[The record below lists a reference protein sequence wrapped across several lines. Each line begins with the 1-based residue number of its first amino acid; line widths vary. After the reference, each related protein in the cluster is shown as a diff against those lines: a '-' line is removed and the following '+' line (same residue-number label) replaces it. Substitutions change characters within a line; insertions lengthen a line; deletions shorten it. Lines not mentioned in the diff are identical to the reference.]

1 MERDMALATI
11 QAQLAQLTA
20 QLTHNAERTTM
31 PSVPT
36 LDVPYGQ
43 GYQSPQF
50 TVNEDAWGYQGY
62 DQPSNN
68 MFSNAYNSAWRD
80 HSNYMWGEPQ
90 QFQQNGYWQQ
100 EEEFYSKPMQ
110 YAQSNSGSSINYN
123 QILNELNC
131 LVQGSQNQAKEA
143 QQDAYWQP
151 YEEFYTTSMKP
162 PQHPPQQFQS
172 NQSMPVDYNQRL
184 KELISLVQGL
194 RKEEQLPPSEEF
206 YQWPYEPSQPPQ
218 QLTQFNSGTSLDND
232 TLNKLLTSLN
242 QGVENQNQEMQDRV
256 KRVDELEMQVGQI
269 VEFMAQ
275 IRDQSELSNSNI
287 ANSKAESE
295 IDEAITLEG
304 DMKDEAVPEPSK
316 HSPNMDEL
324 LLQAEEEED
333 DLGSLEEFL
342 LQAPQIPMS
351 SNSGEE
357 VLNSLHSNIIPPNVL
372 CPCRFFIPNFKESEK
387 DIVEALPKVQS
398 DILILG
404 APKQIPD
411 GIEMFKEPCTP
422 RKGIQEN
429 EVVEAYQEYIQ
440 EAVHETIKPKAVEF
454 DDTGHATTI
463 IVNLAKFKVPEMFT
477 NVVFVIEFMS
487 EKESKPSSP
496 NLILTYTNMFLILMI
511 QAPTLEFKPLPNHF
525 KYHLP
530 LKDKFHA
537 LEPRGV

>member
-36 LDVPYGQ
+36 FDVPYGQ

-50 TVNEDAWGYQGY
+50 YANEDVCGYQGHN
-62 DQPSNN
+62 QSRGNI
-68 MFSNAYNSAWRD
+68 FSNAYNSDWRGNSD
-80 HSNYMWGEPQ
+80 YMWDEPQ
-90 QFQQNGYWQQ
+90 QFQQGGYWQQ
-100 EEEFYSKPMQ
+100 DEFYSRPMQ
-110 YAQSNSGSSINYN
+110 
-123 QILNELNC
+123 
-131 LVQGSQNQAKEA
+131 
-143 QQDAYWQP
+143 
-151 YEEFYTTSMKP
+151 P
-162 PQHPPQQFQS
+162 PQHSPQQFQS
-172 NQSMPVDYNQRL
+172 NQSMPMNYNEIL
-184 KELISLVQGL
+184 EGLISVAQGL

-218 QLTQFNSGTSLDND
+218 QSTQFNSGTSLDND

-256 KRVDELEMQVGQI
+256 KRLDELNMQVGQI

-275 IRDQSELSNSNI
+275 IRDQS
-287 ANSKAESE
+287 
-295 IDEAITLEG
+295 

-372 CPCRFFIPNFKESEK
+372 CPYRFLIPNIKESEK

-398 DILILG
+398 DIPILG
-404 APKQIPD
+404 APKQVPD

-454 DDTGHATTI
+454 DDTGQATTI
-463 IVNLAKFKVPEMFT
+463 IVNLAKFKVLEMFK
-477 NVVFVIEFMS
+477 NV
-487 EKESKPSSP
+487 
-496 NLILTYTNMFLILMI
+496 
-511 QAPTLEFKPLPNHF
+511 APTLEFKPLPNHF

>member
-20 QLTHNAERTTM
+20 QLTHNVERTTM

-50 TVNEDAWGYQGY
+50 SANEDVWGYQGY
-62 DQPSNN
+62 NQTRGNI
-68 MFSNAYNSAWRD
+68 FSNAYNSDWRGNSD
-80 HSNYMWGEPQ
+80 YMWDEPQ
-90 QFQQNGYWQQ
+90 QFQQGGYWQQ
-100 EEEFYSKPMQ
+100 DEFYSRPMQ
-110 YAQSNSGSSINYN
+110 
-123 QILNELNC
+123 
-131 LVQGSQNQAKEA
+131 
-143 QQDAYWQP
+143 
-151 YEEFYTTSMKP
+151 P

-172 NQSMPVDYNQRL
+172 NQSMPMNYNEIL
-184 KELISLVQGL
+184 EGLISVAQGL

-218 QLTQFNSGTSLDND
+218 QSTQFNSGTSLDND

-256 KRVDELEMQVGQI
+256 KRLDELDMQVGQI

-275 IRDQSELSNSNI
+275 IRDQS
-287 ANSKAESE
+287 
-295 IDEAITLEG
+295 

-372 CPCRFFIPNFKESEK
+372 CPCRFLIPNIKESEK

-398 DILILG
+398 DIPILG
-404 APKQIPD
+404 APKQVPD
-411 GIEMFKEPCTP
+411 GIETFKEPCTP

-440 EAVHETIKPKAVEF
+440 EAVHKTIKPKAVEF
-454 DDTGHATTI
+454 DDTGQATTI
-463 IVNLAKFKVPEMFT
+463 IVNLAKFKVPEMFN
-477 NVVFVIEFMS
+477 NV
-487 EKESKPSSP
+487 
-496 NLILTYTNMFLILMI
+496 
-511 QAPTLEFKPLPNHF
+511 APTLEFKPLPNHF

-537 LEPRGV
+537 LELNGV

>member
-43 GYQSPQF
+43 GYQCPQF
-50 TVNEDAWGYQGY
+50 SANEDVWGYQGY
-62 DQPSNN
+62 NQSRGN
-68 MFSNAYNSAWRD
+68 MFSNACNSDWRGNSD
-80 HSNYMWGEPQ
+80 YMWDEPQ
-90 QFQQNGYWQQ
+90 QFQQCGYWQQ
-100 EEEFYSKPMQ
+100 DEFYSRPMQ
-110 YAQSNSGSSINYN
+110 
-123 QILNELNC
+123 
-131 LVQGSQNQAKEA
+131 
-143 QQDAYWQP
+143 
-151 YEEFYTTSMKP
+151 P

-172 NQSMPVDYNQRL
+172 NQSMPMNYNEIL
-184 KELISLVQGL
+184 EGLISVAQGL

-218 QLTQFNSGTSLDND
+218 QSTQFNSGTSLDND

-256 KRVDELEMQVGQI
+256 KRLDELDMQVGQI

-275 IRDQSELSNSNI
+275 IRDQS
-287 ANSKAESE
+287 
-295 IDEAITLEG
+295 

-316 HSPNMDEL
+316 HSSNMDEL

-357 VLNSLHSNIIPPNVL
+357 VLNSLHSNISPPNVL
-372 CPCRFFIPNFKESEK
+372 FPCRFLIPNIKESEK

-404 APKQIPD
+404 APKQVPNI
-411 GIEMFKEPCTP
+411 IEMFKEPCTP

-454 DDTGHATTI
+454 DDTGQTTTI

-477 NVVFVIEFMS
+477 DV
-487 EKESKPSSP
+487 
-496 NLILTYTNMFLILMI
+496 
-511 QAPTLEFKPLPNHF
+511 APTREFKPLPNHF

>member
-1 MERDMALATI
+1 MDFASI
-11 QAQLAQLTA
+11 KAQLANLTSQLS
-20 QLTHNAERTTM
+20 QIAERTTM
-31 PSVPT
+31 QSVPT
-36 LDVPYGQ
+36 CGVPYGH
-43 GYQSPQF
+43 GYQTHQHPQF

-90 QFQQNGYWQQ
+90 QFQQDGYWQQ

-151 YEEFYTTSMKP
+151 YEEFYTTPIQP

-172 NQSMPVDYNQRL
+172 NQSMPVNYNEIL
-184 KELISLVQGL
+184 EGLISLAQGSQ
-194 RKEEQLPPSEEF
+194 KEEQLPPSEEF

-218 QLTQFNSGTSLDND
+218 QSTQFNSGMSLDND

-256 KRVDELEMQVGQI
+256 KRVDELEMQVRQI

-275 IRDQSELSNSNI
+275 IRDQRELSNSNI

-351 SNSGEE
+351 SNSGFLFQISKRVKKTLWKLFQRCKVISQFLVHQNKFPM
-357 VLNSLHSNIIPPNVL
+357 VLKRSKNLAHQEKGFKRMKWLKHIKNTSKRL
-372 CPCRFFIPNFKESEK
+372 CMR
-387 DIVEALPKVQS
+387 QS
-398 DILILG
+398 S
-404 APKQIPD
+404 PKQLSLMTRD
-411 GIEMFKEPCTP
+411 
-422 RKGIQEN
+422 
-429 EVVEAYQEYIQ
+429 
-440 EAVHETIKPKAVEF
+440 KPQ
-454 DDTGHATTI
+454 
-463 IVNLAKFKVPEMFT
+463 
-477 NVVFVIEFMS
+477 
-487 EKESKPSSP
+487 PS
-496 NLILTYTNMFLILMI
+496 
-511 QAPTLEFKPLPNHF
+511 
-525 KYHLP
+525 
-530 LKDKFHA
+530 
-537 LEPRGV
+537 

>member
-1 MERDMALATI
+1 MEQDMALATI

-50 TVNEDAWGYQGY
+50 SANEDAWGYQGY

-90 QFQQNGYWQQ
+90 QFQQEGYWQQ
-100 EEEFYSKPMQ
+100 EEDFYSKPMQ
-110 YAQSNSGSSINYN
+110 YAQSNSGSSINYD
-123 QILNELNC
+123 QILQVLTSST
-131 LVQGSQNQAKEA
+131 QDQQNQDKKL
-143 QQDAYWQP
+143 D
-151 YEEFYTTSMKP
+151 K
-162 PQHPPQQFQS
+162 
-172 NQSMPVDYNQRL
+172 L
-184 KELISLVQGL
+184 K
-194 RKEEQLPPSEEF
+194 
-206 YQWPYEPSQPPQ
+206 SQM
-218 QLTQFNSGTSLDND
+218 G
-232 TLNKLLTSLN
+232 
-242 QGVENQNQEMQDRV
+242 EIM
-256 KRVDELEMQVGQI
+256 
-269 VEFMAQ
+269 EFMVQ
-275 IRDQSELSNSNI
+275 IQEQSELSSSTVE
-287 ANSKAESE
+287 NSKEDFE
-295 IDEAITLEG
+295 IHDAITLEG
-304 DMKDEAVPEPSK
+304 DMKDEAVREPSK
-316 HSPNMDEL
+316 HIPNMDEL

-372 CPCRFFIPNFKESEK
+372 CPCRCLIPNIKESEK

-398 DILILG
+398 DIPILG
-404 APKQIPD
+404 APKQVPD
-411 GIEMFKEPCTP
+411 GIETFKEPCTP

-454 DDTGHATTI
+454 DDTGQATTI

-477 NVVFVIEFMS
+477 NVVFVIEFVS

-496 NLILTYTNMFLILMI
+496 ISILIYTNMFLILMI

-537 LEPRGV
+537 LEPRGI

>member
-31 PSVPT
+31 PSVHT
-36 LDVPYGQ
+36 FDVPYGQ

-50 TVNEDAWGYQGY
+50 YVNEDVWGYQGHN
-62 DQPSNN
+62 QSRGN
-68 MFSNAYNSAWRD
+68 MFSNAYNSYWRGNLD
-80 HSNYMWGEPQ
+80 YMWDEPQ
-90 QFQQNGYWQQ
+90 QFQQGGYWQQ
-100 EEEFYSKPMQ
+100 DKFYSRPMQ
-110 YAQSNSGSSINYN
+110 
-123 QILNELNC
+123 
-131 LVQGSQNQAKEA
+131 
-143 QQDAYWQP
+143 
-151 YEEFYTTSMKP
+151 P

-172 NQSMPVDYNQRL
+172 NQSMPVNYNEIL
-184 KELISLVQGL
+184 EGLISVAQGL

-218 QLTQFNSGTSLDND
+218 QSTQFNSGTSLDND

-242 QGVENQNQEMQDRV
+242 QGVENQDQEMQDRV

-324 LLQAEEEED
+324 RLQAEEEED

-342 LQAPQIPMS
+342 LQAPQILMS

-357 VLNSLHSNIIPPNVL
+357 VLNSLHSNISPPNVL
-372 CPCRFFIPNFKESEK
+372 FPCRFLIPNIKESEK
-387 DIVEALPKVQS
+387 DIVEALPKVQN

-404 APKQIPD
+404 APKQVPD
-411 GIEMFKEPCTP
+411 GIETFKEPCTP

-454 DDTGHATTI
+454 DDTGQATTI
-463 IVNLAKFKVPEMFT
+463 IVNLAKFKVPEMFKD
-477 NVVFVIEFMS
+477 VVFVIEFVS

-496 NLILTYTNMFLILMI
+496 ISILIYTNMFLILMI

-537 LEPRGV
+537 LEPRGG

>member
-1 MERDMALATI
+1 MDFANI
-11 QAQLAQLTA
+11 QAQLANLTSQLSQIA
-20 QLTHNAERTTM
+20 GRTTM
-31 PSVPT
+31 QNVPT
-36 LDVPYGQ
+36 CGVPYGH
-43 GYQSPQF
+43 GYQTHQHPQF

-90 QFQQNGYWQQ
+90 QFQQDGYWQQ

-110 YAQSNSGSSINYN
+110 YAQSNSDSSIDYN
-123 QILNELNC
+123 QIFDELNS

-143 QQDAYWQP
+143 QQDGYWQQS
-151 YEEFYTTSMKP
+151 EEFYLTPMQP
-162 PQHPPQQFQS
+162 PPHTPQQFQS
-172 NQSMPVDYNQRL
+172 NSSMSMDSDQILQV
-184 KELISLVQGL
+184 
-194 RKEEQLPPSEEF
+194 
-206 YQWPYEPSQPPQ
+206 
-218 QLTQFNSGTSLDND
+218 
-232 TLNKLLTSLN
+232 LTSLT
-242 QGVENQNQEMQDRV
+242 QDQQNQDKKLDKLMSQMGE
-256 KRVDELEMQVGQI
+256 I
-269 VEFMAQ
+269 IEFMVQ
-275 IRDQSELSNSNI
+275 IQEQSELSSSTVE
-287 ANSKAESE
+287 NSKEDFE
-295 IDEAITLEG
+295 IHDAITLKG
-304 DMKDEAVPEPSK
+304 DMKDEAVPELSK

-351 SNSGEE
+351 SNLGEE
-357 VLNSLHSNIIPPNVL
+357 VLNPLHSNIIPPNVL
-372 CPCRFFIPNFKESEK
+372 FPCRFLIPNIKESEK

-398 DILILG
+398 DIPILG
-404 APKQIPD
+404 APKQVPD
-411 GIEMFKEPCTP
+411 GIETFKEPCTP

-440 EAVHETIKPKAVEF
+440 EVVHETIKPKAVEF
-454 DDTGHATTI
+454 DDTGQATTI
-463 IVNLAKFKVPEMFT
+463 IVNLAKFKVPEMFK
-477 NVVFVIEFMS
+477 NVVFVIEFVS

-496 NLILTYTNMFLILMI
+496 ILILIYTNMFLILMI
-511 QAPTLEFKPLPNHF
+511 QASTLEFKPLPNHF

>member
-36 LDVPYGQ
+36 FDVPYGQ

-50 TVNEDAWGYQGY
+50 YANEDVWGYQGHN
-62 DQPSNN
+62 QSRGNI
-68 MFSNAYNSAWRD
+68 FSNAYNSDWRGNSD
-80 HSNYMWGEPQ
+80 YMWDEPQ
-90 QFQQNGYWQQ
+90 QFQQGGYWQQ
-100 EEEFYSKPMQ
+100 DEFYSRPMQ
-110 YAQSNSGSSINYN
+110 
-123 QILNELNC
+123 
-131 LVQGSQNQAKEA
+131 
-143 QQDAYWQP
+143 
-151 YEEFYTTSMKP
+151 P
-162 PQHPPQQFQS
+162 PQHSPQQFQS
-172 NQSMPVDYNQRL
+172 NQSMPMNYNEIL
-184 KELISLVQGL
+184 EGLISVAQGL

-218 QLTQFNSGTSLDND
+218 QSTQFNSGTSLDND

-269 VEFMAQ
+269 AEFMAQ
-275 IRDQSELSNSNI
+275 IQDQS
-287 ANSKAESE
+287 
-295 IDEAITLEG
+295 

-342 LQAPQIPMS
+342 LQTPQIPMS

-357 VLNSLHSNIIPPNVL
+357 SLNSLHSNIIPPNVL
-372 CPCRFFIPNFKESEK
+372 CPCRFLIPNIKESEK

-398 DILILG
+398 DIPILG
-404 APKQIPD
+404 APKQVPD

-429 EVVEAYQEYIQ
+429 EVVEADQEYIQ
-440 EAVHETIKPKAVEF
+440 EAVHETIKPKAVGF
-454 DDTGHATTI
+454 DDTGQATTI
-463 IVNLAKFKVPEMFT
+463 IVNLAEFKVPEMFT
-477 NVVFVIEFMS
+477 NVVFVIEF
-487 EKESKPSSP
+487 
-496 NLILTYTNMFLILMI
+496 
-511 QAPTLEFKPLPNHF
+511 APTLEFKPLPNHF

>member
-50 TVNEDAWGYQGY
+50 SANEDVWGYQGY
-62 DQPSNN
+62 NQSRGN
-68 MFSNAYNSAWRD
+68 MFSNACNTDWRGNSY
-80 HSNYMWGEPQ
+80 YMWDEPQ
-90 QFQQNGYWQQ
+90 KFQQGGYCQQ
-100 EEEFYSKPMQ
+100 DEFYSRPMQ
-110 YAQSNSGSSINYN
+110 
-123 QILNELNC
+123 
-131 LVQGSQNQAKEA
+131 
-143 QQDAYWQP
+143 
-151 YEEFYTTSMKP
+151 P

-172 NQSMPVDYNQRL
+172 NQSMPMNYNEIL
-184 KELISLVQGL
+184 EGLISVAQGL

-218 QLTQFNSGTSLDND
+218 QSTQFNSGTSLDND

-275 IRDQSELSNSNI
+275 IRDQS
-287 ANSKAESE
+287 
-295 IDEAITLEG
+295 
-304 DMKDEAVPEPSK
+304 DMKDEAIPELSK

-357 VLNSLHSNIIPPNVL
+357 VLNSLHSNISPPNVL
-372 CPCRFFIPNFKESEK
+372 FPCRFLIPNIKESEK

-404 APKQIPD
+404 APKQVPD
-411 GIEMFKEPCTP
+411 IIEMFKEPCTP

-440 EAVHETIKPKAVEF
+440 EVVHETIKPKAVEF
-454 DDTGHATTI
+454 DDTGQATTI

-477 NVVFVIEFMS
+477 NVVFVIEF
-487 EKESKPSSP
+487 
-496 NLILTYTNMFLILMI
+496 
-511 QAPTLEFKPLPNHF
+511 APTLEFKPLPNHF

-537 LEPRGV
+537 LEPRGI

>member
-36 LDVPYGQ
+36 FDVPYGQ

-50 TVNEDAWGYQGY
+50 YANEDVWGYQGHN
-62 DQPSNN
+62 QSRGNI
-68 MFSNAYNSAWRD
+68 FSNAYNSDWRGNSD
-80 HSNYMWGEPQ
+80 YMWDEPQ
-90 QFQQNGYWQQ
+90 QFQQGGYWQQ
-100 EEEFYSKPMQ
+100 DEFYSRPMQ
-110 YAQSNSGSSINYN
+110 
-123 QILNELNC
+123 
-131 LVQGSQNQAKEA
+131 
-143 QQDAYWQP
+143 
-151 YEEFYTTSMKP
+151 P
-162 PQHPPQQFQS
+162 PQHSPQQFQS
-172 NQSMPVDYNQRL
+172 NQSMPMNYNEIL
-184 KELISLVQGL
+184 EGLISVAQGL

-218 QLTQFNSGTSLDND
+218 QSTQFNSGTSLDND

-295 IDEAITLEG
+295 LDEAITLEG

-351 SNSGEE
+351 SNSGEG
-357 VLNSLHSNIIPPNVL
+357 VLNSLHSNDIPPNVFF
-372 CPCRFFIPNFKESEK
+372 PSRFFIPKQEESEK
-387 DIVEALPKVQS
+387 DIVEALPKVQK
-398 DILILG
+398 DIPILG
-404 APKQIPD
+404 ATKQVLD
-411 GIEMFKEPCTP
+411 RVEYFKGLCFP
-422 RKGIQEN
+422 RRTIQEN
-429 EVVEAYQEYIQ
+429 EVVEADQEFIQ
-440 EAVHETIKPKAVEF
+440 GAVHETIKPKAVEF
-454 DDTGHATTI
+454 DDPGQATTI
-463 IVNLAKFKVPEMFT
+463 IVNLAKFKVPEMFKD
-477 NVVFVIEFMS
+477 VVFVIEFVS

-496 NLILTYTNMFLILMI
+496 ILILIYTNMFLILMI
-511 QAPTLEFKPLPNHF
+511 QAPTLEFKQLPNHF

-537 LEPRGV
+537 LELRGV

>member
-20 QLTHNAERTTM
+20 QLTHNVERTTM

-36 LDVPYGQ
+36 FDVPYGQ

-50 TVNEDAWGYQGY
+50 YANEDVWGYQGHN
-62 DQPSNN
+62 QSRGNI
-68 MFSNAYNSAWRD
+68 FSNAYNSDWRGNSD
-80 HSNYMWGEPQ
+80 YMWDEPQ
-90 QFQQNGYWQQ
+90 QFQQ
-100 EEEFYSKPMQ
+100 
-110 YAQSNSGSSINYN
+110 A
-123 QILNELNC
+123 
-131 LVQGSQNQAKEA
+131 
-143 QQDAYWQP
+143 
-151 YEEFYTTSMKP
+151 
-162 PQHPPQQFQS
+162 
-172 NQSMPVDYNQRL
+172 
-184 KELISLVQGL
+184 QGL
-194 RKEEQLPPSEEF
+194 RKEEQLPPSEEL

-218 QLTQFNSGTSLDND
+218 QSTQFNSGTSLDND

-242 QGVENQNQEMQDRV
+242 QGVENRNQEMQDRV

-316 HSPNMDEL
+316 HNPNMDEL

-333 DLGSLEEFL
+333 NLGSLEEFL
-342 LQAPQIPMS
+342 LQAPKIPMS

-357 VLNSLHSNIIPPNVL
+357 VLNSLHSNDIPPNV
-372 CPCRFFIPNFKESEK
+372 PFPSRFLIPKQEESEK
-387 DIVEALPKVQS
+387 DIVEALPKVQK
-398 DILILG
+398 DIPILG
-404 APKQIPD
+404 ATKQVLD
-411 GIEMFKEPCTP
+411 RVEYFKGLCFP
-422 RKGIQEN
+422 RRTIQEN
-429 EVVEAYQEYIQ
+429 EVVEADQEFIQ
-440 EAVHETIKPKAVEF
+440 GAVHETIKPKAVEF
-454 DDTGHATTI
+454 DDPGQATTI
-463 IVNLAKFKVPEMFT
+463 IVNLAKFKVPEMFK
-477 NVVFVIEFMS
+477 NV
-487 EKESKPSSP
+487 
-496 NLILTYTNMFLILMI
+496 
-511 QAPTLEFKPLPNHF
+511 APTLEFKPLPNHF

>member
-1 MERDMALATI
+1 MEQDMALATI

-36 LDVPYGQ
+36 FDVPYGQ
-43 GYQSPQF
+43 GYQHPQF

-80 HSNYMWGEPQ
+80 NSDYMWDEPQ
-90 QFQQNGYWQQ
+90 QFQQGGYWQQ
-100 EEEFYSKPMQ
+100 DEFYSRPMQ
-110 YAQSNSGSSINYN
+110 
-123 QILNELNC
+123 
-131 LVQGSQNQAKEA
+131 
-143 QQDAYWQP
+143 
-151 YEEFYTTSMKP
+151 P
-162 PQHPPQQFQS
+162 PKHPPQQFQS
-172 NQSMPVDYNQRL
+172 NQSMPVNYNEIL
-184 KELISLVQGL
+184 EGLISVAQGL

-218 QLTQFNSGTSLDND
+218 KSTQFNSGTSLDND

-287 ANSKAESE
+287 ANSKEDFE
-295 IDEAITLEG
+295 IHDAITLGSAMEVG
-304 DMKDEAVPEPSK
+304 GEPKTFKPSQ
-316 HSPNMDEL
+316 NMDEQL
-324 LLQAEEEED
+324 LLEEEE
-333 DLGSLEEFL
+333 SNKTTAMEEPPL

-440 EAVHETIKPKAVEF
+440 EAVYETIKPKAVEF
-454 DDTGHATTI
+454 DDTGQATTI
-463 IVNLAKFKVPEMFT
+463 IVNLAKFKVPEMFKD
-477 NVVFVIEFMS
+477 V
-487 EKESKPSSP
+487 
-496 NLILTYTNMFLILMI
+496 
-511 QAPTLEFKPLPNHF
+511 APTLEFKPLPNHF

>member
-1 MERDMALATI
+1 MEQDMALSTI

-36 LDVPYGQ
+36 FDVPYGQ

-50 TVNEDAWGYQGY
+50 SANEDVWGYQGHN
-62 DQPSNN
+62 QSRGN
-68 MFSNAYNSAWRD
+68 MFSKACNSDWRGNSD
-80 HSNYMWGEPQ
+80 YMWDEPQ
-90 QFQQNGYWQQ
+90 QFQQGGYCQQ
-100 EEEFYSKPMQ
+100 DEFYSRPMQ
-110 YAQSNSGSSINYN
+110 
-123 QILNELNC
+123 
-131 LVQGSQNQAKEA
+131 
-143 QQDAYWQP
+143 
-151 YEEFYTTSMKP
+151 P
-162 PQHPPQQFQS
+162 PHHPPQQFQS
-172 NQSMPVDYNQRL
+172 NQSMPVNYNEIL
-184 KELISLVQGL
+184 EGLISLTQGSQ
-194 RKEEQLPPSEEF
+194 KEEQLPPSEEF

-218 QLTQFNSGTSLDND
+218 QSTQFNLGTSLDND

-256 KRVDELEMQVGQI
+256 KRVDELDMQVGQI

-275 IRDQSELSNSNI
+275 IRDQS
-287 ANSKAESE
+287 
-295 IDEAITLEG
+295 

-342 LQAPQIPMS
+342 LQAPQNPMS

-372 CPCRFFIPNFKESEK
+372 CPCRFLIPNIKESEK

-398 DILILG
+398 DIPILG
-404 APKQIPD
+404 APKQVPD
-411 GIEMFKEPCTP
+411 GIETFKEPCTP

-454 DDTGHATTI
+454 DDTGQATTI
-463 IVNLAKFKVPEMFT
+463 IVNLAKFKVPEMFKD
-477 NVVFVIEFMS
+477 V
-487 EKESKPSSP
+487 
-496 NLILTYTNMFLILMI
+496 
-511 QAPTLEFKPLPNHF
+511 APTLEFKPLPNHF

>member
-1 MERDMALATI
+1 MEQDMALATI

-50 TVNEDAWGYQGY
+50 SGNEDVWGYQGHN
-62 DQPSNN
+62 QSRGN
-68 MFSNAYNSAWRD
+68 MFSNACNSDWRGNSD
-80 HSNYMWGEPQ
+80 YMWDEPQ
-90 QFQQNGYWQQ
+90 QFQQGGYWQQ
-100 EEEFYSKPMQ
+100 DEFYSRPMQ
-110 YAQSNSGSSINYN
+110 
-123 QILNELNC
+123 
-131 LVQGSQNQAKEA
+131 
-143 QQDAYWQP
+143 
-151 YEEFYTTSMKP
+151 P
-162 PQHPPQQFQS
+162 PQHPSQQFQS
-172 NQSMPVDYNQRL
+172 NQSMPVNYNEIL
-184 KELISLVQGL
+184 EGLISSTQGSQ
-194 RKEEQLPPSEEF
+194 KEEQLPPSEEF

-218 QLTQFNSGTSLDND
+218 QSAQFNSGTSLNND

-256 KRVDELEMQVGQI
+256 KRVDELDMQVGQI

-275 IRDQSELSNSNI
+275 IQDQS
-287 ANSKAESE
+287 
-295 IDEAITLEG
+295 

-342 LQAPQIPMS
+342 LQAFQIPMS

-372 CPCRFFIPNFKESEK
+372 CPCRFLIPNIKESEK
-387 DIVEALPKVQS
+387 VFVEALPKVQS
-398 DILILG
+398 DIPILG
-404 APKQIPD
+404 APKQVPD
-411 GIEMFKEPCTP
+411 GIETFKEPCTP
-422 RKGIQEN
+422 RKWIQEN

-440 EAVHETIKPKAVEF
+440 EVVHETIKPKAVEF
-454 DDTGHATTI
+454 DDTGQATTI
-463 IVNLAKFKVPEMFT
+463 IVNLAQFKVPEMFKD
-477 NVVFVIEFMS
+477 V
-487 EKESKPSSP
+487 
-496 NLILTYTNMFLILMI
+496 
-511 QAPTLEFKPLPNHF
+511 APTLEFKPLPNHF

>member
-31 PSVPT
+31 PSVHT
-36 LDVPYGQ
+36 FDVPYGQ

-50 TVNEDAWGYQGY
+50 YVNEDVWGYQGHN
-62 DQPSNN
+62 QSRGN
-68 MFSNAYNSAWRD
+68 MFSNAYNSYWRGNLD
-80 HSNYMWGEPQ
+80 YMWDEPQ
-90 QFQQNGYWQQ
+90 QFQQGGYWQQ
-100 EEEFYSKPMQ
+100 DKFYSRPMQ
-110 YAQSNSGSSINYN
+110 
-123 QILNELNC
+123 
-131 LVQGSQNQAKEA
+131 
-143 QQDAYWQP
+143 
-151 YEEFYTTSMKP
+151 P

-172 NQSMPVDYNQRL
+172 NQSMPVNYNEIL
-184 KELISLVQGL
+184 EGLISVAQGL

-218 QLTQFNSGTSLDND
+218 QSTQFNSGTSLDND

-242 QGVENQNQEMQDRV
+242 QGVENQDQEMQDRV

-324 LLQAEEEED
+324 RLQAEEEED

-357 VLNSLHSNIIPPNVL
+357 VLNSLYSNISPPNVL
-372 CPCRFFIPNFKESEK
+372 FPCRFLIPNIKESEK

-404 APKQIPD
+404 APNKFP
-411 GIEMFKEPCTP
+411 MVLK
-422 RKGIQEN
+422 RSK
-429 EVVEAYQEYIQ
+429 
-440 EAVHETIKPKAVEF
+440 
-454 DDTGHATTI
+454 
-463 IVNLAKFKVPEMFT
+463 NLAHQEKGFKKMKWLKHIKNT
-477 NVVFVIEFMS
+477 
-487 EKESKPSSP
+487 SKRLCMRQSSP
-496 NLILTYTNMFLILMI
+496 KQLSLM
-511 QAPTLEFKPLPNHF
+511 TRDKPQPS
-525 KYHLP
+525 
-530 LKDKFHA
+530 
-537 LEPRGV
+537 

>member
-1 MERDMALATI
+1 MEQDMALATI

-36 LDVPYGQ
+36 FDVPYGQ
-43 GYQSPQF
+43 GYQHPQF

-90 QFQQNGYWQQ
+90 QFQQDGYLQQ

-110 YAQSNSGSSINYN
+110 YAQSNSDSSIDYN
-123 QILNELNC
+123 QIFDELNS
-131 LVQGSQNQAKEA
+131 LVQSSQNQAKEA
-143 QQDAYWQP
+143 QQDGYWQQS
-151 YEEFYTTSMKP
+151 EEFYLTPMQP
-162 PQHPPQQFQS
+162 PPHTPQQFQS
-172 NQSMPVDYNQRL
+172 NSSMSMDSDQILQV
-184 KELISLVQGL
+184 
-194 RKEEQLPPSEEF
+194 
-206 YQWPYEPSQPPQ
+206 
-218 QLTQFNSGTSLDND
+218 
-232 TLNKLLTSLN
+232 LTSLTHD
-242 QGVENQNQEMQDRV
+242 QQNQDKKLDKVMSQMGEIM
-256 KRVDELEMQVGQI
+256 
-269 VEFMAQ
+269 EFMVQ
-275 IRDQSELSNSNI
+275 IQEQSELSSSTV

-372 CPCRFFIPNFKESEK
+372 CPCRFLIPNIKESEK

-398 DILILG
+398 DIPILG
-404 APKQIPD
+404 APKQVPD
-411 GIEMFKEPCTP
+411 GIETFKEPCTP
-422 RKGIQEN
+422 RKEIQEN

-440 EAVHETIKPKAVEF
+440 EAVHETIKPKAVDF
-454 DDTGHATTI
+454 DDTGQATTI
-463 IVNLAKFKVPEMFT
+463 IVNLAKFKVPEMFK
-477 NVVFVIEFMS
+477 NVVFVIEFVS

-496 NLILTYTNMFLILMI
+496 ILILIYTNMFLILMI

-537 LEPRGV
+537 LEPRGI